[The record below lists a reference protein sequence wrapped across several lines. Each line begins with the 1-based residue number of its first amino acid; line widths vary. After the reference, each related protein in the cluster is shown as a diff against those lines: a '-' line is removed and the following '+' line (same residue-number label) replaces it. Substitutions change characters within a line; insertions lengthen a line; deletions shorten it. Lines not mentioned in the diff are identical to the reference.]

1 MKKLL
6 VFWLI
11 LFFCVPAL
19 FGQELLLGILPAIEG
34 KIIYS
39 GEEKVPGAGVEN
51 LHKKALGWFDATNKV
66 SSDSIVSDTS
76 DEIRGT
82 GKYKIRAKGVGVVGY
97 DMEVM
102 YKITLKFNEGGYSY
116 IFTDF
121 KGRTEGKFGP
131 IEDPMENWNSE
142 FTEKEKRDKKNT
154 KVYPQVNEGMVT
166 ILDGLQKTLA
176 TAN

>member
-1 MKKLL
+1 MKHLL
-6 VFWLI
+6 TLLLI
-11 LFFCVPAL
+11 LFLAVPVL
-19 FGQELLLGILPAIEG
+19 HGQELLLGILPAQDG
-34 KIIYS
+34 KITYA
-39 GEEKVPGAGVEN
+39 GEVKVPGATAEK
-51 LHKKALGWFDATNKV
+51 LHEKAMGWFAA
-66 SSDSIVSDTS
+66 SSKLSTDTITS
-76 DEIRGT
+76 ETKEQIQGE

-97 DMEVM
+97 DMDVM
-102 YKITLKFNEGGYSY
+102 YKITLKFNAGGYSY

-166 ILDGLQKTLA
+166 ILDGLKKTLA

>member
-1 MKKLL
+1 MRNALIFGLL
-6 VFWLI
+6 
-11 LFFCVPAL
+11 LFLYVPVIC
-19 FGQELLLGILPAIEG
+19 GQELLLGILPAKEG
-34 KIIYS
+34 KITYD
-39 GEEKVPGAGVEN
+39 GAENVPGVGVEK
-51 LHKKALGWFDATNKV
+51 LHENALNWFIATDKV
-66 SSDSIVSDTS
+66 SLDSLVSDTPN
-76 DEIRGT
+76 EIRGT
-82 GKYKIRAKGVGVVGY
+82 GKYKIRAKGVGLVGY

-166 ILDGLQKTLA
+166 VLDGLKKAMESNQ
-176 TAN
+176 